1 MIDTTTFT
9 DRIIVVR
16 ITPQDWES
24 GDETGAIGAISATG
38 YNELPKDRG
47 ACMATGSP
55 KFLIEPVSWSSG
67 KTVTWSATPV
77 GTEKGSLPAGVTRLA
92 RRAGFNFTAANNQSI
107 INANGTVRAKL
118 HAPPHGWNEYTVTV
132 TLDDMP
138 YCDSSIKAIVPA
150 AVVIDPGHWKRIKTA
165 GYDPGAVNG
174 AIHEAERVWVIS
186 NRTKT
191 TLDASAGGKPLTV
204 RLTHD
209 GTNGQMTLR
218 QRAAVARPLLAD
230 VYLSVHLNAAGTN
243 TVRGVET
250 FYDSTGNTNTA
261 QDTALGTLINNAV
274 VALTGQNNRGV
285 KGKGLGTLDDVA
297 MGNTNACSITRSC
310 LVEVGF
316 LSNNTF
322 AAWINTAANANSV
335 GDTLATAILSSLN
348 TQP

>member
-1 MIDTTTFT
+1 
-9 DRIIVVR
+9 
-16 ITPQDWES
+16 
-24 GDETGAIGAISATG
+24 
-38 YNELPKDRG
+38 
-47 ACMATGSP
+47 
-55 KFLIEPVSWSSG
+55 
-67 KTVTWSATPV
+67 
-77 GTEKGSLPAGVTRLA
+77 
-92 RRAGFNFTAANNQSI
+92 
-107 INANGTVRAKL
+107 
-118 HAPPHGWNEYTVTV
+118 
-132 TLDDMP
+132 MP

-335 GDTLATAILSSLN
+335 GDTLATAILSCERRLGGSLSRSIRF
-348 TQP
+348 THTYSRSRSVLPVLGASFLFDCQSDQRHRFRLDVVWYRPTHRRSVPGR